1 MARKRRMVILAEGN
15 FSPLRSKTANG
26 AIVYL
31 RDEVVGIID
40 STKAG
45 KTAQDVLGYGR
56 DIPVFGTLE
65 ECLRYGKERALKTNT
80 LLIGIAPAGG
90 RLPESWLSTLRS
102 AIRHRLDIISG
113 LHTFISDNEE
123 LVKLAKKCG
132 VKISDLR
139 RIPKSHEVV
148 AKGTWRTRR
157 AKTILS
163 VGSDCNVG
171 KMTTTLQ
178 VHNDFL
184 HRGLKSDFVAT
195 GQTGM
200 LIRGRGI
207 AVDSIISDYVAGCI
221 EREMDRSERE
231 GYDYIFVEG
240 QGALTH
246 MGYSG
251 VTLGLMHGVMPDS
264 MILCHQPTRL
274 EDDYGL
280 QIPNLKKLVEIHEQV
295 INIFRPSKVV
305 CIGLNSIGLTD
316 EESKEAAK
324 AIEGETGL
332 PTLDTFRF
340 GGRKLADA
348 VLNYFSNND

>member
-1 MARKRRMVILAEGN
+1 MAKKRRMVILAEGN

-31 RDEVVGIID
+31 SDEVVGVID

-45 KTAQDVLGYGR
+45 KTAQEVLGYGGN
-56 DIPVFGTLE
+56 IPVFRNLE
-65 ECLRYGKERALKTNT
+65 EPLLSGSTNSQKPNT

-90 RLPESWLSTLRS
+90 RLPESWRS
-102 AIRHRLDIISG
+102 ILKTAIKNRLNIISG
-113 LHTFISDNEE
+113 LHTFISNDEE
-123 LVKLAKKCG
+123 LVKLAKRYR
-132 VKISDLR
+132 VRISDLR
-139 RIPKSHEVV
+139 KISKSHEVV
-148 AKGTWRTRR
+148 ARGTWRTRR

-178 VHNDFL
+178 IHKDFL
-184 HRGLKSDFVAT
+184 RRGLRSDFVAT
-195 GQTGM
+195 GQTGI

-207 AVDSIISDYVAGCI
+207 AVDSIISDYIPGCI
-221 EREMDRSERE
+221 ELEIDRSERE

-251 VTLGLMHGVMPDS
+251 VTLGLMHGVMPDA

-274 EDDYGL
+274 EDDYGFK
-280 QIPNLKKLVEIHEQV
+280 IPGLKKLIEIHEQV
-295 INIFRPSKVV
+295 VNVFKPSKVV
-305 CIGLNSIGLTD
+305 CVGLNSIGLTD
-316 EESKEAAK
+316 EQSMQAAEAIK
-324 AIEGETGL
+324 RGIGL
-332 PTLDTFRF
+332 PVIDTFRF
-340 GGRKLADA
+340 GGKKLADA
-348 VLNYFSNND
+348 LLNYFSNSD